1 MMSQYKYP
9 PVLAFD
15 FDFNHQKILDAYH
28 ELSDKGYGNRLLAV
42 TPEEI
47 VRDNDEDK
55 AKHCKNNILN
65 LNGIILNEEPA
76 KYIYSEV
83 DRFCKVIGS
92 KEYNTHLIS
101 YDDKDFVLWHF
112 DKRPVGYGPKTTKVN
127 IMLTGESFTSFRCG
141 DYSYTNGLVDVTRRE
156 HMYDNRGKSYK
167 AVLRIQIKDFNYDDL
182 YEVISGNEDLSLQ

>member
-1 MMSQYKYP
+1 MSQHKYP

-28 ELSDKGYGNRLLAV
+28 ELCDKGYGNRLLAV

-101 YDDKDFVLWHF
+101 YDDKDFLLWHL

-141 DYSYTNGLVDVTRRE
+141 DYPYTNGLVDVTRRE

-182 YEVISGNEDLSLQ
+182 YEVISGNEDLSLR